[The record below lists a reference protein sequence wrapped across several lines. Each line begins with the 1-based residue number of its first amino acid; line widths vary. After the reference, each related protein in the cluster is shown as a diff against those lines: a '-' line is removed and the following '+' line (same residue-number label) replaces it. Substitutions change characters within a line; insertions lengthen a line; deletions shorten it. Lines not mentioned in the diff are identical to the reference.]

1 MREPL
6 KWLNLKTEGLSPKLD
21 CKVVTAKLCIKL
33 HLYLR
38 WMNIEHTLWWWCM
51 GRLSLGGMMYRA
63 PYGAN
68 NVALIHNVP
77 VFESQIS
84 DCGTKCKYLDVGPT
98 EQI

>member
-1 MREPL
+1 
-6 KWLNLKTEGLSPKLD
+6 
-21 CKVVTAKLCIKL
+21 
-33 HLYLR
+33 
-38 WMNIEHTLWWWCM
+38 M

-63 PYGAN
+63 SYGAN

-84 DCGTKCKYLDVGPT
+84 DCGTKCKYLDVGLS